1 MPYIAQEK
9 RHALDII
16 VEEMVDHGLY
26 SPDGN
31 LNYVLFKLAKHIKP
45 SYNEYKNFLGE
56 LQECIAEIR
65 RKMLAPYEDIK
76 EKENGSV

>member
-1 MPYIAQEK
+1 MPYIAQE
-9 RHALDII
+9 RRAALNII
-16 VEEMVDHGLY
+16 VEQMVEHGLY
-26 SPDGN
+26 KPDGN
-31 LNYVLFKLAKHIKP
+31 LNYVLFKLAKYVKP

-76 EKENGSV
+76 EAENGSV